1 MAHRI
6 PGTNFTVPAT
16 NYTLGEVVK
25 HCHKPDCSWLHLP
38 HLVALEH
45 PPPLLPNPELSGIGV
60 ILGFSITAYL
70 TLLLL
75 FLHYLTVHNVRRTN
89 VANAV
94 DEGVLTFLRNR
105 VISWKPS
112 RRFEYAMEKSVLI
125 LSDTQLVTGLGILI
139 AGYSQLQCGIS
150 AYHWQIMVFVAWFAS
165 FSFLSAMTFLEGYF
179 QTNNNM
185 RLIRVGFMVILASM
199 LIVALLPTGSRNWL
213 NMFHQGEGYYP
224 SLSTACF
231 YKQLLMKSFV
241 SNSGPKI
248 WSMVFSIFVVIVSY
262 LQCGIR
268 LFDPG
273 AQASHKYLRA
283 WPGWKIKKALY
294 QVERKI
300 LHSGTQARLWLV
312 PYLAS
317 YAIFVCCRAFYDIV
331 GSMLLE
337 VIWLSFA
344 IAWGTIKVW
353 TTRAAAQFT
362 FDGAEITINQD
373 VSEEN
378 TWSFGQTLPLVLI
391 LLPVLS
397 MAQAYL
403 DNDAKAQ
410 NALEETE
417 RVEQRTVRETTDHGT
432 TVATKAQPTSATD
445 DLPDPRRSTS
455 CSITRCDHDNSVH
468 FAQAHSTFHA
478 YNPDFD
484 SLRQD
489 SENPSQLPIS
499 ASTRPLK
506 RRGLALPQ
514 YPYSNFTS
522 YPWYNDQ
529 IFLLLCQ
536 TLMVTA
542 FSLWVLTELANI
554 MGISAILRNR
564 LFLIWVLGMVPLTS
578 LLHLTFWYA
587 AASIVIRWPG
597 CEDWLKGE
605 GEYKKAVIGEE
616 KWWKP
621 WTAGQVLY
629 WGLRFGLV
637 AGCLMFTFFG
647 SLEAAS
653 PYPLDDS
660 I

>member
-1 MAHRI
+1 MAHRV
-6 PGTNFTVPAT
+6 PGTNFTVPA

-25 HCHKPDCSWLHLP
+25 HCHKPDCSWLYLP

-75 FLHYLTVHNVRRTN
+75 LLHYFTVHNVRRTN

-94 DEGVLTFLRNR
+94 DEGVLTFVRNR
-105 VISWKPS
+105 LISWKPS

-185 RLIRVGFMVILASM
+185 RLIRVGFMVILSSL
-199 LIVALLPTGSRNWL
+199 LIVALLPTGSKNWL

-231 YKQLLMKSFV
+231 YKQLLLKSFV

-273 AQASHKYLRA
+273 AQTSHKYLRV

-294 QVERKI
+294 HLERKT
-300 LHSGTQARLWLV
+300 LHNGTRARLWLV

-391 LLPVLS
+391 LLPILS

-417 RVEQRTVRETTDHGT
+417 RVEQRTVRETNDHGT

-455 CSITRCDHDNSVH
+455 W
-468 FAQAHSTFHA
+468 
-478 YNPDFD
+478 P
-484 SLRQD
+484 
-489 SENPSQLPIS
+489 
-499 ASTRPLK
+499 
-506 RRGLALPQ
+506 ALPQ

-564 LFLIWVLGMVPLTS
+564 LFLIWVLGLVPLNS
-578 LLHLTFWYA
+578 LVHLSFWYG
-587 AASIVIRWPG
+587 AASIVVRWPG

-605 GEYKKAVIGEE
+605 GEYKKVVIGEE

-621 WTAGQVLY
+621 WTAGQVVY

-647 SLEAAS
+647 SLDAAS